1 MRVIIDFWNN
11 DMFRAIILTLFPFAI
26 FYLLYKAFT
35 LGEDDKI
42 DKEEAFVGA
51 MFLTPIFMIII
62 GGTIGLLFMI
72 ICEK

>member
-11 DMFRAIILTLFPFAI
+11 DMFRAIILTLLPIAT

-35 LGEDDKI
+35 LGEDKKFDK
-42 DKEEAFVGA
+42 KEAVAAA

-62 GGTIGLLFMI
+62 GGVIGLLFTI